1 MLPLTRF
8 AYDKVRRR
16 AVRLE
21 QVQGAMVMPTVAS
34 HAKSDFRPVLMACC
48 LAMLAVG
55 DNSTAI
61 MAALPAMTGS
71 LQLGR
76 AEVEWVVNA
85 YLLTAAIFI
94 IVGGD
99 AADQFGARR
108 SSIAGIALFAL
119 ASLITALAPAGFVV
133 VGARGL
139 QGLGAAFAVAGT
151 LAAVTEAAPDSR
163 RAEAIGAWTGFL
175 MLGFSIGP
183 LVGGAVTHYAGW
195 RFIFWLNVVAMVPA
209 ALLLLL
215 HPGTGGR
222 RTASMDWVGLGVLAV
237 FMVTLIAGLQA
248 LAHVRINP
256 QAAIIPLA
264 LAVIAFAGL
273 IWTETR
279 RRQPLVDFGLF
290 SNRNFAIAAGLLF
303 LVMFDIMTLLLYY
316 NLFAQS
322 AGGLGMSAVAAGL
335 SLLPLSV
342 ALFGFA
348 RAAPWLGMKIG
359 VRRMLTGGSLL
370 LALGC
375 AIIWLSLQIE
385 AKFALLLPGL
395 FVAGAGIAL
404 IYASAP
410 RLGLA
415 TLPQLQAGKGSGLL
429 NSCSFLGGTVGVT
442 FGGIV
447 FTLTGFSGVLVLLG
461 VSALASAA
469 LCLRLHVD

>member
-1 MLPLTRF
+1 
-8 AYDKVRRR
+8 
-16 AVRLE
+16 
-21 QVQGAMVMPTVAS
+21 MVMPTAAPG
-34 HAKSDFRPVLMACC
+34 AKSDLAPVLTACC

-61 MAALPAMTGS
+61 MAALPAMRGE
-71 LQLGR
+71 LQLAP

-99 AADQFGARR
+99 AADQAGARK
-108 SSIAGIALFAL
+108 SSMAGIALFAL
-119 ASLITALAPAGFVV
+119 ASLFIALAPDGFVV
-133 VGARGL
+133 VGARAL

-151 LAAVTEAAPDSR
+151 LAAVTEAAPEAR

-195 RFIFWLNVVAMVPA
+195 RFIFWLNVAAMVPA
-209 ALLLLL
+209 ALMLVR
-215 HPGTGGR
+215 HPGTSGR
-222 RTASMDWVGLGVLAV
+222 RTTSMDWVGLGVLAI
-237 FMVTLIAGLQA
+237 FMVTLISGLQA
-248 LAHVRINP
+248 LAHVRTNP
-256 QAAIIPLA
+256 QAAIVPLA

-273 IWTETR
+273 IWMETR
-279 RRQPLVDFGLF
+279 RGQPLVDFGLF

-322 AGGLGMSAVAAGL
+322 ADGLGMSAVAAGL

-348 RAAPWLGMKIG
+348 RAAPLIAMRIG
-359 VRRMLTGGSLL
+359 VRRMLTGGSLV

-375 AIIWLSLQIE
+375 AIIWSSLQIE
-385 AKFALLLPGL
+385 AKFAALMPGL

-415 TLPQLQAGKGSGLL
+415 TLPQLQAGKGSGML

-442 FGGIV
+442 FGGIL

-461 VSALASAA
+461 CSALTSAM
-469 LCLRLHVD
+469 LCLRLHAD

>member
-1 MLPLTRF
+1 
-8 AYDKVRRR
+8 
-16 AVRLE
+16 
-21 QVQGAMVMPTVAS
+21 MVMPAAS
-34 HAKSDFRPVLMACC
+34 HAKSDLRPVLMACC

-61 MAALPAMTGS
+61 MAALPEMRGS
-71 LQLGR
+71 LQLGA

-94 IVGGD
+94 IVGGG
-99 AADQFGARR
+99 AADQLGARR
-108 SSIAGIALFAL
+108 SSVAGIALFAL
-119 ASLITALAPAGFVV
+119 ASLIIALAPAGFVV
-133 VGARGL
+133 VGARAL

-183 LVGGAVTHYAGW
+183 LVGGAVTHFAGW
-195 RFIFWLNVVAMVPA
+195 RFIFWLNVAAMVPA
-209 ALLLLL
+209 GLILLR
-215 HPGTGGR
+215 HAGTGGG
-222 RTASMDWVGLGVLAV
+222 RTISMDWAGLGILAV
-237 FMVTLIAGLQA
+237 FMVTLISGLQA

-256 QAAIIPLA
+256 LAAIIPLA
-264 LAVIAFAGL
+264 LAAIAFGGL
-273 IWTETR
+273 IWMETR
-279 RRQPLVDFGLF
+279 HNQPLVDFGLF
-290 SNRNFAIAAGLLF
+290 SNGNFAIAAGLLF

-316 NLFAQS
+316 NLIAQS
-322 AGGLGMSAVAAGL
+322 AGELGMSAVAAGL

-342 ALFGFA
+342 ALFAFA
-348 RAAPWLGMKIG
+348 RAAPSIGMLIG

-375 AIIWLSLQIE
+375 AIIWSSFQIE
-385 AKFALLLPGL
+385 ARFALLMPGL

-404 IYASAP
+404 VYASAP

-447 FTLTGFSGVLVLLG
+447 FALTGFSGVLVLLG
-461 VSALASAA
+461 VSALTSAV
-469 LCLRLHVD
+469 LCLRLRVD

>member
-1 MLPLTRF
+1 
-8 AYDKVRRR
+8 
-16 AVRLE
+16 
-21 QVQGAMVMPTVAS
+21 MPTIAS
-34 HAKSDFRPVLMACC
+34 HTKSDLGPVLMACC

-71 LQLGR
+71 LQLGP

-94 IVGGD
+94 VVGGD
-99 AADQFGARR
+99 AADQLGPRR

-119 ASLITALAPAGFVV
+119 ASLIIALAPAGFVV
-133 VGARGL
+133 VGARAL

-151 LAAVTEAAPDSR
+151 LAAVTEAAPDSK
-163 RAEAIGAWTGFL
+163 RAEAIGTWTGFL
-175 MLGFSIGP
+175 MLGFSVGP
-183 LVGGAVTHYAGW
+183 LVGGTVTHYAGW
-195 RFIFWLNVVAMVPA
+195 RFVFWLNVVAMVPA
-209 ALLLLL
+209 GLILLL

-222 RTASMDWVGLGVLAV
+222 RATSVDWVGLGFLAA
-237 FMVTLIAGLQA
+237 FMVTLISGLQA

-256 QAAIIPLA
+256 QAAIVPLA
-264 LAVIAFAGL
+264 LAVIAFGGL
-273 IWTETR
+273 IWAETR

-290 SNRNFAIAAGLLF
+290 SNRKFAVAAGLLF
-303 LVMFDIMTLLLYY
+303 LVMLDIMTLLLYY

-322 AGGLGMSAVAAGL
+322 AAGLGMSAVAAGF
-335 SLLPLSV
+335 SLLPLSI
-342 ALFGFA
+342 ALFAFA
-348 RAAPWLGMKIG
+348 RAAPWLGMTIG
-359 VRRMLTGGSLL
+359 VRRVLTGGSLL
-370 LALGC
+370 LVLGC
-375 AIIWLSLQIE
+375 AIIWSSFQIE
-385 AKFALLLPGL
+385 ARAAVLMLGL
-395 FVAGAGIAL
+395 FVVGAGIAP

-415 TLPQLQAGKGSGLL
+415 TLPQLQAGKGSGML

-447 FTLTGFSGVLVLLG
+447 FTLTGFSGVLALLG
-461 VSALASAA
+461 FSALVSAA

>member
-1 MLPLTRF
+1 
-8 AYDKVRRR
+8 
-16 AVRLE
+16 
-21 QVQGAMVMPTVAS
+21 
-34 HAKSDFRPVLMACC
+34 
-48 LAMLAVG
+48 MLAVG

-61 MAALPAMTGS
+61 MAALPEMRGS
-71 LQLGR
+71 LQLGP

-99 AADQFGARR
+99 AADQIGARR
-108 SSIAGIALFAL
+108 SSVAGIALFAI
-119 ASLITALAPAGFVV
+119 ASLIIALAPDGFVV
-133 VGARGL
+133 VGARAL

-151 LAAVTEAAPDSR
+151 LAAVTEAAPDER

-209 ALLLLL
+209 ALMLLL

-222 RTASMDWVGLGVLAV
+222 RTISMDWVGLGVLAV
-237 FMVTLIAGLQA
+237 FMVTLISGLQA
-248 LAHVRINP
+248 LAHVRVNP
-256 QAAIIPLA
+256 LDAITPLA
-264 LAVIAFAGL
+264 LAVIAFGGL
-273 IWTETR
+273 IWSETR

-322 AGGLGMSAVAAGL
+322 ADGLGMSAVAAGL

-342 ALFGFA
+342 ALFAFA
-348 RAAPWLGMKIG
+348 RAAPSIG
-359 VRRMLTGGSLL
+359 VKVGMRRMLTGGSLL

-375 AIIWLSLQIE
+375 AIAWSSFQIE
-385 AKFALLLPGL
+385 ARFALLMPGL

-404 IYASAP
+404 VYASAP

-447 FTLTGFSGVLVLLG
+447 FALTGFSGVLVLLG
-461 VSALASAA
+461 VSALASVV
-469 LCLRLHVD
+469 LCHRLKVD

>member
-1 MLPLTRF
+1 
-8 AYDKVRRR
+8 
-16 AVRLE
+16 
-21 QVQGAMVMPTVAS
+21 MPKATS
-34 HAKSDFRPVLMACC
+34 STKSDLAPVLMACC

-61 MAALPAMTGS
+61 MAALPEMTGS

-85 YLLTAAIFI
+85 YLLTAAVFI
-94 IVGGD
+94 VLGGD

-119 ASLITALAPAGFVV
+119 ASLIIALAPSGVV
-133 VGARGL
+133 AIGARAL

-151 LAAVTEAAPDSR
+151 LAAVSEAAPDSG
-163 RAEAIGAWTGFL
+163 RAEAIGTWTGFL

-183 LVGGAVTHYAGW
+183 LIGGVVTHYAGW
-195 RFIFWLNVVAMVPA
+195 RFVFWLNVIAMVPA
-209 ALLLLL
+209 ALMLLRR
-215 HPGTGGR
+215 PGAGGR
-222 RTASMDWVGLGVLAV
+222 RATSMDWAGLVGLAV
-237 FMVTLIAGLQA
+237 FMVTLISGLQA
-248 LAHVRINP
+248 LAHVRSNP
-256 QAAIIPLA
+256 PAAIVPLA
-264 LAVIAFAGL
+264 LAAIAFAWL
-273 IWTETR
+273 IWSETR
-279 RRQPLVDFGLF
+279 RPLPLVDFGLF
-290 SNRNFAIAAGLLF
+290 ANRNFAVAAGLLF

-322 AGGLGMSAVAAGL
+322 AGGLGLSAVAAGL

-342 ALFGFA
+342 ALFVFA
-348 RAAPWLGMKIG
+348 RAAPSIGMRIG
-359 VRRMLTGGSLL
+359 MRRMLMGAGLL
-370 LALGC
+370 LVLGC
-375 AIIWLSLQIE
+375 AIIILSLHVE
-385 AKFALLLPGL
+385 ARFAILLPGL

-415 TLPQLQAGKGSGLL
+415 ALPQHQAGKGSGML

-447 FTLTGFSGVLVLLG
+447 FGLTGFSGVLVLLG
-461 VSALASAA
+461 ASALASAA
-469 LCLRLHVD
+469 LCLRLKVD

>member
-1 MLPLTRF
+1 MPAASDTKGDLT
-8 AYDKVRRR
+8 
-16 AVRLE
+16 
-21 QVQGAMVMPTVAS
+21 S
-34 HAKSDFRPVLMACC
+34 VLTACC

-61 MAALPAMTGS
+61 MAALPDMKAS
-71 LQLGR
+71 LHLGP

-85 YLLTAAIFI
+85 YLLTAAVFI
-94 IVGGD
+94 VVGGD
-99 AADQFGARR
+99 AADQLGARR
-108 SSIAGIALFAL
+108 SSVAGIALFAL
-119 ASLITALAPAGFVV
+119 ASLLIALAPSGFVV
-133 VGARGL
+133 VGARAL

-151 LAAVTEAAPDSR
+151 LAAVSEAAPDSR

-195 RFIFWLNVVAMVPA
+195 RFIFWLNVIAMVPA
-209 ALLLLL
+209 ALMLSR
-215 HPGTGGR
+215 HPGAGGR
-222 RTASMDWVGLGVLAV
+222 RAMSMDWAGLGILAV
-237 FMVTLIAGLQA
+237 FMVTLISGLQA
-248 LAHVRINP
+248 LAHVRVDP
-256 QAAIIPLA
+256 LAAIVPLA
-264 LAVIAFAGL
+264 LAVIAFIAL
-273 IWTETR
+273 LRTETR
-279 RRQPLVDFGLF
+279 RPQPLVDFALF
-290 SNRNFAIAAGLLF
+290 ANRNFAIAAGLLF

-322 AGGLGMSAVAAGL
+322 ADGLGMSAIAAGL
-335 SLLPLSV
+335 SLLPLSI
-342 ALFGFA
+342 ALFAFA
-348 RAAPWLGMKIG
+348 RAAPSIGMSIG

-375 AIIWLSLQIE
+375 AIIFLSFQIE
-385 AKFALLLPGL
+385 ARFAVLMPSL
-395 FVAGAGIAL
+395 FVAGVGIAL

-415 TLPQLQAGKGSGLL
+415 TLPQLQAGKGSGML

-447 FTLTGFSGVLVLLG
+447 FAFAGFPGVLVLLG

-469 LCLRLHVD
+469 LCLRLKAE